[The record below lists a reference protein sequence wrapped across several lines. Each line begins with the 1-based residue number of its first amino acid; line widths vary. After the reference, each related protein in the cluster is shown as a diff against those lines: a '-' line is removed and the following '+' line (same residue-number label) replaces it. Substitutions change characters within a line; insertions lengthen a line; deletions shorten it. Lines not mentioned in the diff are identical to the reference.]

1 MERFIFLLLL
11 LAACFLPGCHS
22 MAIRG
27 CKVCISSSC
36 TPNGSK
42 MLLDAMQT
50 LVSTE
55 AELDI
60 KGDSCLGGCGG
71 GVIVKTVHPGAPF
84 SKNRSRALD
93 PLIDEAMAIRA
104 AADLL
109 RELDGL
115 DETILASL
123 EAKLASSDR
132 ALSHSE
138 PPEMCAQCGVAMQ
151 LYRGNCAKCGKYP
164 Y

>member
-1 MERFIFLLLL
+1 
-11 LAACFLPGCHS
+11 
-22 MAIRG
+22 
-27 CKVCISSSC
+27 
-36 TPNGSK
+36 
-42 MLLDAMQT
+42 

-60 KGDSCLGGCGG
+60 KGESCLGGCGG
-71 GVIVKTVHPGAPF
+71 GVIVKIVHPGAAPPL

-93 PLIDEAMAIRA
+93 PLTDEAMAIRA

-109 RELDGL
+109 RELGGL
-115 DETILASL
+115 DETMLDSL
-123 EAKLASSDR
+123 EAKLASGDQ
-132 ALSHSE
+132 ALRHSE
-138 PPEMCAQCGVAMQ
+138 PPDMCAQCGVALQ